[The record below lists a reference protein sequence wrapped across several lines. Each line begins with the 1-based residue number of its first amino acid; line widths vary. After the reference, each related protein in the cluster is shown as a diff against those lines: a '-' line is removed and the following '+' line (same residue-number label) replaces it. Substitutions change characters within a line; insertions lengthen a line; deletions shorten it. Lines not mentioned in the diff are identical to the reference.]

1 LSDSIS
7 IMKKS
12 LFNSPFSRRHFIAS
26 TAATVGIG
34 ALITS
39 RANASSE
46 KSQKMTIKDVIDI
59 IKGSI
64 QFSGGTNTV
73 DTVKAGDVNQ
83 PVNGIVTTM
92 FATIEVIRKAVELNA
107 NFIIAHEPTFY
118 NHLDETSW
126 LESSDVYKYKLNL
139 LKKHNIVVWRF
150 HDYWHSNKPDGIY
163 MGVLTALGWEKYYDE
178 SNTRMLTIPGMKLS
192 DIIAL
197 AKSKLDIPTVRYI
210 GDRSHLCSKISLLPG
225 AWGGRNHIQTLTN
238 YKPDLIIVGEL
249 QEWETSEYIRDTRA
263 MGIKQSLLVLGHSVS
278 EEPGMKWLLQW
289 LQPKVKGIKITNV
302 PSNNP
307 FQWA

>member
-1 LSDSIS
+1 
-7 IMKKS
+7 MKKS